1 EESSDSE
8 GEQEDSSHKLI
19 RKVSTSGQMR
29 SKKSV
34 KEGLLLKQTSSFQ
47 RWKRRYFKLRGRTLY
62 YAKDAKSLI
71 FDEVDLS
78 DASVAETSTKNINN
92 SFTVI
97 TPFRKL
103 ILCAENRKEMEDWI
117 SALKSVQKWEI
128 HEATQFNMEHFSGMH
143 NWYACSHA
151 RPTFCNVCR
160 EALPGV
166 TSHGLSCEV
175 CKFKAHKRCA
185 VRATNNCKWT
195 TLASI
200 GTEIIEDEDGVAMP
214 HQWLEGNLPVSARCA
229 VCDRTCGSVR
239 RLQDWRCLWCKAIV
253 HSACKELFGKR
264 CPLGQYKVSIIPP
277 TALNSIDSDGFW
289 KATCPSTCSSP
300 LLAFVNSKSGDNQ
313 GVKFLRKF
321 KQFLNPAQVFDLMN
335 GGPHLGLRL
344 FQKFSTFR
352 ILVCGGDGSVGWVLS
367 EIDALGL
374 HKQCQLGVLPL
385 GTGNDLARVLGWGS
399 LCDDDT
405 QLLQILEKLERAT
418 TKMLDR
424 WSVLTYE
431 APKQSPP
438 ALKEEE
444 NGDSNIQAQIS
455 HYADSVAFHLA
466 KILESDKH
474 SVVISSA
481 KFLCGTVN
489 DFVAEVGRAYKRA
502 TENKQE
508 AELMARKCAMLNE
521 KLDSLVR
528 ELNEEAQAIVVPEG
542 MAQATPA
549 DTKDQEKG
557 GSFNPSPMPR
567 IFKSKE
573 QLMLRAN
580 SLKKALR
587 QIIEQA
593 EKAVD
598 EQNKQTQAY
607 RGSAGPSRKDSSE
620 ELNKEEERLSK
631 LPVGHMPFWGGMGL
645 SSCSSL
651 KTPAPCESGVLP
663 APGQHRAHAGSW
675 GLPSPPSAGRS
686 WLRHRCPTMGTEGAA
701 ASPAGFPAP
710 APPGLPPNLPALSAA
725 FSLFSEK
732 CVMNNYFGIGLDAK
746 ISLEFNNKRDEHPKK
761 CSSRTKNMM
770 WYGVLGTKEL
780 LQRTYK
786 NLEQRVQLE
795 CDGVPISLPSLQ
807 GIAVLNIPSYAGG
820 INFWGGTKEDNN
832 FGAPSFDDKKLEVVA
847 VFGSIQMAVSRV
859 INLQHHRIAQC
870 RVVKI
875 TIRGDEGVPVQVDGE
890 AWIQPP
896 GIIKIQH
903 KNRAQMLTRDR
914 AFESTLKSWEDKQKG
929 ESYRAAARPR
939 LSSQQSMEYLTEE
952 ESSLLQQVSRV
963 AETLIARIHEA
974 AKAHKA
980 VEQELAHAVNTSS
993 LALSEALSNKAAGT
1007 SEGSPLH
1014 APQFLSRNAAVEV
1027 VLSIKELYAETRAFL
1042 DGKAVSGGL
1051 ESSPSPPLEGPMP
1064 SASTSGGGSR
1074 AGDGPCP
1081 LQLDSPQEE
1090 EALHSPLN
1098 VLGQELQRLLDIHW
1112 LGPIAHPTEEP
1123 GFSQESAGSANKGS
1137 FKLRLNIPKP
1147 RKDKDKMQKQKTNS
1161 TLPADKWGSEEV
1173 AAWLEALGLGE
1184 YRDIFVRHDIQG
1196 SELILLERRDLK

>member
-1 EESSDSE
+1 MAEKLVPGDLFLRKTRESVSSLDSDKLAPISPEAGGEESSDSE

-128 HEATQFNMEHFSGMH
+128 HEQATQFNMEHFSGMH

-200 GTEIIEDEDGVAMP
+200 GAEIIEDEDGVAMP

-542 MAQATPA
+542 MVQAPPV

-557 GSFNPSPMPR
+557 GSFNPSPVPR

-587 QIIEQA
+587 QIIEQV
-593 EKAVD
+593 ERAVD

-607 RGSAGPSRKDSSE
+607 QGSAGPSKDSSE
-620 ELNKEEERLSK
+620 ELSKEEERLSSRRET
-631 LPVGHMPFWGGMGL
+631 VTSA
-645 SSCSSL
+645 SSSIILDRPDTFGSL
-651 KTPAPCESGVLP
+651 QFPED
-663 APGQHRAHAGSW
+663 
-675 GLPSPPSAGRS
+675 PSA
-686 WLRHRCPTMGTEGAA
+686 LH
-701 ASPAGFPAP
+701 F
-710 APPGLPPNLPALSAA
+710 L
-725 FSLFSEK
+725 EK

-929 ESYRAAARPR
+929 ESYRTAARPR

-963 AETLIARIHEA
+963 AETLISRIHEA

-1007 SEGSPLH
+1007 SE
-1014 APQFLSRNAAVEV
+1014 FLSRNVAVEV

-1042 DGKAVSGGL
+1042 EGKA
-1051 ESSPSPPLEGPMP
+1051 
-1064 SASTSGGGSR
+1064 
-1074 AGDGPCP
+1074 
-1081 LQLDSPQEE
+1081 LDSPQEE
-1090 EALHSPLN
+1090 EALHGPLS

-1112 LGPIAHPTEEP
+1112 LGPIAHPAEE
-1123 GFSQESAGSANKGS
+1123 ESTSSANKGS

-1147 RKDKDKMQKQKTNS
+1147 RKDKDKVQKQKTNS
-1161 TLPADKWGSEEV
+1161 ALPEPSRPCRSTTTAR
-1173 AAWLEALGLGE
+1173 GE
-1184 YRDIFVRHDIQG
+1184 GGYGTAQSFW
-1196 SELILLERRDLK
+1196 

>member
-117 SALKSVQKWEI
+117 TALKSVQKWEI

-253 HSACKELFGKR
+253 HSACKELLGKR

-431 APKQSPP
+431 APKQSPSV
-438 ALKEEE
+438 LKEEE
-444 NGDSNIQAQIS
+444 NGDSNVQVQIS

-489 DFVAEVGRAYKRA
+489 DFVTEVGRAYKRA

-528 ELNEEAQAIVVPEG
+528 ELNEEAQAIVVPEE

-549 DTKDQEKG
+549 DLKDQEKA
-557 GSFNPSPMPR
+557 GSFNPSPVPR

-587 QIIEQA
+587 QIIEQT

-607 RGSAGPSRKDSSE
+607 QGSVGPSKDSLE
-620 ELNKEEERLSK
+620 EFNKEEEKLSK
-631 LPVGHMPFWGGMGL
+631 MPAGHVAFCGGMGTPL
-645 SSCSSL
+645 AACSSL
-651 KTPAPCESGVLP
+651 KTPVPCESAAL
-663 APGQHRAHAGSW
+663 PGQAVPMLGEPACGC
-675 GLPSPPSAGRS
+675 LVFPPAGRS
-686 WLRHRCPTMGTEGAA
+686 WLCHGCPAMPRVTNVQ
-701 ASPAGFPAP
+701 
-710 APPGLPPNLPALSAA
+710 LLLNL
-725 FSLFSEK
+725 FSLFADFRHFSEK

-875 TIRGDEGVPVQVDGE
+875 TIWGDEGVPVQVDGE

-929 ESYRAAARPR
+929 ESYRAATRPR

-952 ESSLLQQVSRV
+952 ESNLLQQVSRV

-980 VEQELAHAVNTSS
+980 MEQELAHAVNASS
-993 LALSEALSNKAAGT
+993 LALSPMGPCRSRGYP
-1007 SEGSPLH
+1007 SV
-1014 APQFLSRNAAVEV
+1014 PQFLSRNMAVEM
-1027 VLSIKELYAETRAFL
+1027 VLSIKELWAETRAFL
-1042 DGKAVSGGL
+1042 EGKA
-1051 ESSPSPPLEGPMP
+1051 
-1064 SASTSGGGSR
+1064 
-1074 AGDGPCP
+1074 
-1081 LQLDSPQEE
+1081 LDSPQEE
-1090 EALHSPLN
+1090 EALQGPLS

-1112 LGPIAHPTEEP
+1112 LGPIAHPAEEP
-1123 GFSQESAGSANKGS
+1123 GFSQEGASKGS

-1147 RKDKDKMQKQKTNS
+1147 RKEKDKLQKQKANS
-1161 TLPADKWGSEEV
+1161 ALPGKVSSWGSEEV

-1184 YRDIFVRHDIQG
+1184 YREIFVRHDIQG

>member
-117 SALKSVQKWEI
+117 TALKSVQKWEI

-200 GTEIIEDEDGVAMP
+200 GIEIIEDEDGVAMP

-253 HSACKELFGKR
+253 HSACKELLGKR

-431 APKQSPP
+431 APKQSPS

-474 SVVISSA
+474 SVVIASA

-489 DFVAEVGRAYKRA
+489 DFVTEIGRAYKRA

-528 ELNEEAQAIVVPEG
+528 ELNEEAQAIMIPEE
-542 MAQATPA
+542 MAQATHA
-549 DTKDQEKG
+549 DVKNQEKG
-557 GSFNPSPMPR
+557 GSFNPSPVPR

-587 QIIEQA
+587 QIIEQT

-607 RGSAGPSRKDSSE
+607 QGSVGPSKDSPE
-620 ELNKEEERLSK
+620 ELNKEEEKLSK
-631 LPVGHMPFWGGMGL
+631 MPARHMAFFWGHGHEPWDWL
-645 SSCSSL
+645 RTPLAACSSL
-651 KTPAPCESGVLP
+651 KTPAPCESSAL
-663 APGQHRAHAGSW
+663 PGQAVPMLGEPACAC
-675 GLPSPPSAGRS
+675 AGRS
-686 WLRHRCPTMGTEGAA
+686 WLCHGCPAMATEGNAA
-701 ASPAGFPAP
+701 IPTSFDVQ
-710 APPGLPPNLPALSAA
+710 LPLNLLSLFAA
-725 FSLFSEK
+725 FSHFSEK

-870 RVVKI
+870 RMVKI

-980 VEQELAHAVNTSS
+980 VEQELAHAVNASS
-993 LALSEALSNKAAGT
+993 LALS
-1007 SEGSPLH
+1007 PLR
-1014 APQFLSRNAAVEV
+1014 PCCSRGYPSVLQFLSRNVAVEV
-1027 VLSIKELYAETRAFL
+1027 VLSIKELWAETRAFL
-1042 DGKAVSGGL
+1042 EGKA
-1051 ESSPSPPLEGPMP
+1051 
-1064 SASTSGGGSR
+1064 
-1074 AGDGPCP
+1074 
-1081 LQLDSPQEE
+1081 LDSPQEE
-1090 EALHSPLN
+1090 EALHGPLT

-1112 LGPIAHPTEEP
+1112 LGPIAHPAEEP
-1123 GFSQESAGSANKGS
+1123 GFSQEGAGSANKGS

-1147 RKDKDKMQKQKTNS
+1147 RKEKDKLQKQKTNS
-1161 TLPADKWGSEEV
+1161 ALPGKVSNKWGSEEV

>member
-1 EESSDSE
+1 MAEKLVPGDLFLRKTRESVSSLDSDKLAPISPEACGEESSDSE

-117 SALKSVQKWEI
+117 GALKSVQKWEI
-128 HEATQFNMEHFSGMH
+128 HEQATQFNMEHFSGMH

-200 GTEIIEDEDGVAMP
+200 GTDIIEDEDGVAMP

-431 APKQSPP
+431 ALKPSPP
-438 ALKEEE
+438 VLKEEE
-444 NGDSNIQAQIS
+444 NGDFNIQAQIS

-489 DFVAEVGRAYKRA
+489 DFVAEVGRAYKRE

-542 MAQATPA
+542 MAQSTPA

-557 GSFNPSPMPR
+557 DSFNPSPVPR

-607 RGSAGPSRKDSSE
+607 QGTMVPIKKDSSE
-620 ELNKEEERLSK
+620 ELSKEEERLSF
-631 LPVGHMPFWGGMGL
+631 HRETATSA
-645 SSCSSL
+645 SSSIILDRPDTFGSL
-651 KTPAPCESGVLP
+651 QFPEDPCTL
-663 APGQHRAHAGSW
+663 H
-675 GLPSPPSAGRS
+675 
-686 WLRHRCPTMGTEGAA
+686 
-701 ASPAGFPAP
+701 
-710 APPGLPPNLPALSAA
+710 
-725 FSLFSEK
+725 FSEK

-896 GIIKIQH
+896 GVIKIQH

-929 ESYRAAARPR
+929 ESYRAAVRPR

-952 ESSLLQQVSRV
+952 ESSLLQQASRA
-963 AETLIARIHEA
+963 AETLIARIHET

-993 LALSEALSNKAAGT
+993 VALSEALSNKPTGT
-1007 SEGSPLH
+1007 SE
-1014 APQFLSRNAAVEV
+1014 FLSRNAAVEV
-1027 VLSIKELYAETRAFL
+1027 VLSIKELYTETRTF
-1042 DGKAVSGGL
+1042 
-1051 ESSPSPPLEGPMP
+1051 LEGKVP
-1064 SASTSGGGSR
+1064 
-1074 AGDGPCP
+1074 
-1081 LQLDSPQEE
+1081 DSLQEE
-1090 EALHSPLN
+1090 EETLHGPLSL
-1098 VLGQELQRLLDIHW
+1098 LGQELQRLLDIHW
-1112 LGPIAHPTEEP
+1112 LGPIAHPTEE
-1123 GFSQESAGSANKGS
+1123 ESTGGANKGS

-1161 TLPADKWGSEEV
+1161 TLPDKWGSEEV

-1184 YRDIFVRHDIQG
+1184 YREFFVRHDIQG
-1196 SELILLERRDLK
+1196 SELILLERRDLKDLGITKVGHMKRILQAIKELSSPP

>member
-481 KFLCGTVN
+481 KFLCGTIN

-508 AELMARKCAMLNE
+508 AEMMARKCTMLNE

-542 MAQATPA
+542 MAQSTAA

-557 GSFNPSPMPR
+557 GSFNPSPVPR

-607 RGSAGPSRKDSSE
+607 QGSAGPSKKDSSE
-620 ELNKEEERLSK
+620 ELNKEEETLSK
-631 LPVGHMPFWGGMGL
+631 LPMGHVAFWGGHKDEPWDGL
-645 SSCSSL
+645 RGKASSAAASSL
-651 KTPAPCESGVLP
+651 PW
-663 APGQHRAHAGSW
+663 PGSRRETVTSASSSVILDRPETFGS
-675 GLPSPPSAGRS
+675 LQFPEDPSAVS
-686 WLRHRCPTMGTEGAA
+686 WERHGCPTMGTEGDPAI
-701 ASPAGFPAP
+701 PAGLEVARVQ
-710 APPGLPPNLPALSAA
+710 LPPNSPALSAA
-725 FSLFSEK
+725 FSHFSEK

-952 ESSLLQQVSRV
+952 ENSLLQQVSRV
-963 AETLIARIHEA
+963 AETLITRIHEA

-993 LALSEALSNKAAGT
+993 LALGEALSNKAAGT

-1042 DGKAVSGGL
+1042 EGKA
-1051 ESSPSPPLEGPMP
+1051 
-1064 SASTSGGGSR
+1064 
-1074 AGDGPCP
+1074 
-1081 LQLDSPQEE
+1081 LDSPQEE
-1090 EALHSPLN
+1090 EALHGPLS

-1123 GFSQESAGSANKGS
+1123 DFLQESVSSANKGS

-1147 RKDKDKMQKQKTNS
+1147 RKDKDKVQKQKTNS
-1161 TLPADKWGSEEV
+1161 ALPGKAADKWGSEEV

>member
-8 GEQEDSSHKLI
+8 GEQEDSSQKLI

-200 GTEIIEDEDGVAMP
+200 GAEIIEDEDGVAMP

-367 EIDALGL
+367 EIDTLGL

-444 NGDSNIQAQIS
+444 DGDSNIQAQIS

-557 GSFNPSPMPR
+557 GSFNPSPVPR

-607 RGSAGPSRKDSSE
+607 RGSAGPSKKDSSE
-620 ELNKEEERLSK
+620 ELSKEEERLSK
-631 LPVGHMPFWGGMGL
+631 MPVGHVAFWGAWGSAHTGEA
-645 SSCSSL
+645 SL
-651 KTPAPCESGVLP
+651 CPVRDLLLPAPWPAPCSCWEL
-663 APGQHRAHAGSW
+663 GSPP
-675 GLPSPPSAGRS
+675 LPSAGRS
-686 WLRHRCPTMGTEGAA
+686 WMCHSSGGFYTPLPGANAA
-701 ASPAGFPAP
+701 AACAQ
-710 APPGLPPNLPALSAA
+710 LPPNPPALSAA
-725 FSLFSEK
+725 FRHFSEK

-896 GIIKIQH
+896 GVIKIQH

-929 ESYRAAARPR
+929 ESYRATARPR

-1042 DGKAVSGGL
+1042 EGKA
-1051 ESSPSPPLEGPMP
+1051 
-1064 SASTSGGGSR
+1064 
-1074 AGDGPCP
+1074 
-1081 LQLDSPQEE
+1081 LDSPQEE
-1090 EALHSPLN
+1090 EALHGPLS

-1112 LGPIAHPTEEP
+1112 LGPIAHPAEEP
-1123 GFSQESAGSANKGS
+1123 GFLQESTGTTNKGS

-1147 RKDKDKMQKQKTNS
+1147 RKDKDKVQRQKTNS
-1161 TLPADKWGSEEV
+1161 ALPGKAADKWGSEEV

>member
-1 EESSDSE
+1 
-8 GEQEDSSHKLI
+8 Q
-19 RKVSTSGQMR
+19 
-29 SKKSV
+29 KSV

-253 HSACKELFGKR
+253 HNACKELFGKR

-508 AELMARKCAMLNE
+508 AEMMARKCAMLNE

-542 MAQATPA
+542 MVQATPA

-557 GSFNPSPMPR
+557 GSFNPSPVPR

-620 ELNKEEERLSK
+620 ELSKEEERLSK
-631 LPVGHMPFWGGMGL
+631 MPTGHVAFWGGMGTPL
-645 SSCSSL
+645 AACSSP
-651 KTPAPCESGVLP
+651 KTLAPCESGVLP
-663 APGQHRAHAGSW
+663 TPGPLAHPCCPLSSANPSGSSHHSSS
-675 GLPSPPSAGRS
+675 GFYTPSPG
-686 WLRHRCPTMGTEGAA
+686 
-701 ASPAGFPAP
+701 ASPAATHVQ
-710 APPGLPPNLPALSAA
+710 LPPNSPALSAA
-725 FSLFSEK
+725 FSHFSEK

-980 VEQELAHAVNTSS
+980 MEQELAHAVNTSS
-993 LALSEALSNKAAGT
+993 LALTLLLK
-1007 SEGSPLH
+1007 GSPLH
-1014 APQFLSRNAAVEV
+1014 VPQFLSRNVAVEV
-1027 VLSIKELYAETRAFL
+1027 VLSIKELYTETRAFL
-1042 DGKAVSGGL
+1042 EGK
-1051 ESSPSPPLEGPMP
+1051 
-1064 SASTSGGGSR
+1064 T
-1074 AGDGPCP
+1074 
-1081 LQLDSPQEE
+1081 LDSPQEE
-1090 EALHSPLN
+1090 EALHGPLS

-1112 LGPIAHPTEEP
+1112 LGPIVHPTEEP
-1123 GFSQESAGSANKGS
+1123 GFSQESTSSANKGS

-1147 RKDKDKMQKQKTNS
+1147 RKDKDKDKVQKQKTNS
-1161 TLPADKWGSEEV
+1161 ALPGKTGSWGSEEV

>member
-78 DASVAETSTKNINN
+78 DASVAETSTKNVNN

-117 SALKSVQKWEI
+117 TALKSVQKWEI

-489 DFVAEVGRAYKRA
+489 DFVAEVGRAYKRV

-508 AELMARKCAMLNE
+508 AELMALKCVMLNE

-549 DTKDQEKG
+549 DTKDQEKVA
-557 GSFNPSPMPR
+557 SLNPSPVPR

-598 EQNKQTQAY
+598 EQNKQTQTY
-607 RGSAGPSRKDSSE
+607 RSSTGPSKKDSSE
-620 ELNKEEERLSK
+620 ELNKEEERISK
-631 LPVGHMPFWGGMGL
+631 MPMGHHYAHTGNSGLPVPCARRSWVCNTPPWGP
-645 SSCSSL
+645 
-651 KTPAPCESGVLP
+651 TGVQPSPL
-663 APGQHRAHAGSW
+663 AWAR
-675 GLPSPPSAGRS
+675 LPSANLSRTSCRSSDRFYTLAPSAN
-686 WLRHRCPTMGTEGAA
+686 
-701 ASPAGFPAP
+701 PAVAGMQ
-710 APPGLPPNLPALSAA
+710 LPPNLPALFAA
-725 FSLFSEK
+725 FSRFLEK

-847 VFGSIQMAVSRV
+847 IFGSIQMAVSRV

-875 TIRGDEGVPVQVDGE
+875 TIRGAEGVPVQVDGE

-952 ESSLLQQVSRV
+952 ESSILQQVSRV
-963 AETLIARIHEA
+963 AETLITRIHEA

-993 LALSEALSNKAAGT
+993 LALSEALSNRATGTRGGKARQPSSGWPRALT
-1007 SEGSPLH
+1007 PPC
-1014 APQFLSRNAAVEV
+1014 PQFLSRNTAVEV

-1042 DGKAVSGGL
+1042 EGKASL
-1051 ESSPSPPLEGPMP
+1051 SP
-1064 SASTSGGGSR
+1064 
-1074 AGDGPCP
+1074 
-1081 LQLDSPQEE
+1081 QLDSPQEE
-1090 EALHSPLN
+1090 EALHGPLS

-1123 GFSQESAGSANKGS
+1123 GFSQESAGSTNKGS

-1147 RKDKDKMQKQKTNS
+1147 RKEKDKVQKQKTNS
-1161 TLPADKWGSEEV
+1161 ILPGKASDWGSEEV
-1173 AAWLEALGLGE
+1173 TAWLEALGLGE

>member
-367 EIDALGL
+367 EIDTLGL

-508 AELMARKCAMLNE
+508 AEMMARKCAMLNE

-528 ELNEEAQAIVVPEG
+528 ELNEEAQAIVVPEE

-549 DTKDQEKG
+549 DAKDQEKG
-557 GSFNPSPMPR
+557 GSFNPSPVPR

-607 RGSAGPSRKDSSE
+607 RGSAGPSKKDSSE

-631 LPVGHMPFWGGMGL
+631 MPVGHVAFWGRHGSEPWYGL
-645 SSCSSL
+645 RVKATCSSL
-651 KTPAPCESGVLP
+651 KTPAPCESG
-663 APGQHRAHAGSW
+663 
-675 GLPSPPSAGRS
+675 
-686 WLRHRCPTMGTEGAA
+686 TEGAPA
-701 ASPAGFPAP
+701 IPAGLGQASQCQTSWSSHRSSSGFYTLSPGASPAVAREQ
-710 APPGLPPNLPALSAA
+710 LPPNLPTLSSA
-725 FSLFSEK
+725 FSHFSEK

-929 ESYRAAARPR
+929 ESYRVAARPR

-952 ESSLLQQVSRV
+952 ESSLLQQVSQV

-993 LALSEALSNKAAGT
+993 LALGEAL
-1007 SEGSPLH
+1007 GSPLH

-1042 DGKAVSGGL
+1042 EGKA
-1051 ESSPSPPLEGPMP
+1051 
-1064 SASTSGGGSR
+1064 
-1074 AGDGPCP
+1074 
-1081 LQLDSPQEE
+1081 LDSPQEE
-1090 EALHSPLN
+1090 EALHGPLS

-1112 LGPIAHPTEEP
+1112 LGPIAHPAEEP

-1147 RKDKDKMQKQKTNS
+1147 RKDKDKVQKQKTNS
-1161 TLPADKWGSEEV
+1161 TLPGKAGGWGSEEV

>member
-1 EESSDSE
+1 MAEKLVPGDLFLRKTRESVSSLDSDKLAPISPEAGGEESSDSE

-128 HEATQFNMEHFSGMH
+128 HEQATQFNMEHFSGMH

-431 APKQSPP
+431 APKHSPP
-438 ALKEEE
+438 SLKEEE

-508 AELMARKCAMLNE
+508 AEMMARKCAMLNE

-557 GSFNPSPMPR
+557 GSFNPSPVPR

-607 RGSAGPSRKDSSE
+607 QGSAGPSKKDSSE
-620 ELNKEEERLSK
+620 ELNKEEERLSSRRET
-631 LPVGHMPFWGGMGL
+631 VTSA
-645 SSCSSL
+645 SSSVILDRPDTFGSL
-651 KTPAPCESGVLP
+651 QFPED
-663 APGQHRAHAGSW
+663 
-675 GLPSPPSAGRS
+675 PSA
-686 WLRHRCPTMGTEGAA
+686 LH
-701 ASPAGFPAP
+701 
-710 APPGLPPNLPALSAA
+710 
-725 FSLFSEK
+725 FSEK

-870 RVVKI
+870 RMVKI

-914 AFESTLKSWEDKQKG
+914 AFENTLKSWEDKQKG

-993 LALSEALSNKAAGT
+993 LVLGEALSNKAAGT
-1007 SEGSPLH
+1007 SE
-1014 APQFLSRNAAVEV
+1014 FLSRNAAVEV

-1042 DGKAVSGGL
+1042 EGKV
-1051 ESSPSPPLEGPMP
+1051 
-1064 SASTSGGGSR
+1064 
-1074 AGDGPCP
+1074 
-1081 LQLDSPQEE
+1081 LDSPQEE
-1090 EALHSPLN
+1090 EALHGPLS

-1112 LGPIAHPTEEP
+1112 LGPIAHPAEEP
-1123 GFSQESAGSANKGS
+1123 GFLQESTGSANKGS

-1147 RKDKDKMQKQKTNS
+1147 RKDKVQKQKTNS
-1161 TLPADKWGSEEV
+1161 ALPDKWGAEEV

-1196 SELILLERRDLK
+1196 SELILLERRDLKDLGITKVGHMKRILQAIKELSNPP

>member
-1 EESSDSE
+1 
-8 GEQEDSSHKLI
+8 Q
-19 RKVSTSGQMR
+19 
-29 SKKSV
+29 KSV

-253 HSACKELFGKR
+253 HNACKELFGKR

-508 AELMARKCAMLNE
+508 AEMMARKCAMLNE

-528 ELNEEAQAIVVPEG
+528 ELNEEAQAVVVPEG

-549 DTKDQEKG
+549 DTKDQGKG
-557 GSFNPSPMPR
+557 GSFNPSPVPR

-620 ELNKEEERLSK
+620 ELSKEEERLSK
-631 LPVGHMPFWGGMGL
+631 MPIGHVAFWGGMGIPL
-645 SSCSSL
+645 AACSSL

-663 APGQHRAHAGSW
+663 APGPLAHPCCPSRSGSRAGTMLLLGDACW
-675 GLPSPPSAGRS
+675 GILCPPVWHPWCPALPGP
-686 WLRHRCPTMGTEGAA
+686 
-701 ASPAGFPAP
+701 
-710 APPGLPPNLPALSAA
+710 LPPNLPALSAA
-725 FSLFSEK
+725 FSHFSEK

-980 VEQELAHAVNTSS
+980 MEQELAHAVNTSS
-993 LALSEALSNKAAGT
+993 LALTLLLK
-1007 SEGSPLH
+1007 GSPLH
-1014 APQFLSRNAAVEV
+1014 VPQFLSRNVAVEV
-1027 VLSIKELYAETRAFL
+1027 VLSIKELYTETRAFL
-1042 DGKAVSGGL
+1042 EGKA
-1051 ESSPSPPLEGPMP
+1051 
-1064 SASTSGGGSR
+1064 
-1074 AGDGPCP
+1074 
-1081 LQLDSPQEE
+1081 LDSPQEE
-1090 EALHSPLN
+1090 EALHGPLS

-1112 LGPIAHPTEEP
+1112 LGPIVHPTEEP
-1123 GFSQESAGSANKGS
+1123 GFSQESTGSANKGS

-1147 RKDKDKMQKQKTNS
+1147 RKDKDKVQKQKTNS
-1161 TLPADKWGSEEV
+1161 ALPGKTGGWGSEEV

>member
-367 EIDALGL
+367 EIDTLGL

-481 KFLCGTVN
+481 KFLCGTIN

-542 MAQATPA
+542 KPQATPA

-557 GSFNPSPMPR
+557 GSFNPSPVPR

-607 RGSAGPSRKDSSE
+607 RGSAGTSKKDSSE
-620 ELNKEEERLSK
+620 DLNKEEERLSK
-631 LPVGHMPFWGGMGL
+631 MPLGHTGQTPL
-645 SSCSSL
+645 AACSSL
-651 KTPAPCESGVLP
+651 KTPAPCKSGVLP
-663 APGQHRAHAGSW
+663 TPRTLAHLCCPPWSGSRAGTMLPLGDGRWGILWPPIRHPWCPALPG
-675 GLPSPPSAGRS
+675 L
-686 WLRHRCPTMGTEGAA
+686 
-701 ASPAGFPAP
+701 
-710 APPGLPPNLPALSAA
+710 LPPNLSTLSAA
-725 FSLFSEK
+725 FSHFLEK

-980 VEQELAHAVNTSS
+980 VEQELAHAVNSSS
-993 LALSEALSNKAAGT
+993 LALSEALSNKATGT
-1007 SEGSPLH
+1007 SEGVTPPCPP
-1014 APQFLSRNAAVEV
+1014 AQFLSRNAAVEV

-1042 DGKAVSGGL
+1042 EGKAVSG
-1051 ESSPSPPLEGPMP
+1051 
-1064 SASTSGGGSR
+1064 
-1074 AGDGPCP
+1074 
-1081 LQLDSPQEE
+1081 LDSPQEE
-1090 EALHSPLN
+1090 EALHGPLS

-1112 LGPIAHPTEEP
+1112 LAPVAHPTEEVGAQRP
-1123 GFSQESAGSANKGS
+1123 DTNKGS

-1147 RKDKDKMQKQKTNS
+1147 RKDKDKVQKQKTNS
-1161 TLPADKWGSEEV
+1161 ALPADKWGSEEV